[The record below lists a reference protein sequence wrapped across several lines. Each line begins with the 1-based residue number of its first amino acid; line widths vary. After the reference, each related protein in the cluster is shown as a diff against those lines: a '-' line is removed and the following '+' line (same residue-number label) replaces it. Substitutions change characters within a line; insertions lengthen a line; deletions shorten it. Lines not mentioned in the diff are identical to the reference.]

1 MAITFDPAKRDSALR
16 DRGLDFLLAADV
28 FAGPTYDRAD
38 DRQEYGEPRIITI
51 GLYRGRMVVV
61 GWTPRGQDQHVFSMR
76 KANEREQARY
86 TSLLR

>member
-1 MAITFDPAKRDSALR
+1 MAITFDSAKRDATLQK
-16 DRGLDFLLAADV
+16 RGLDFLAAADV

-38 DRQEYGEPRIITI
+38 DRQYYGEPRIVTI
-51 GLYRGRMVVV
+51 GLYRGRMVVI
-61 GWTPRGQDQHVFSMR
+61 GWTPRGQDEHVFSMR